1 MNDVVSYWDK
11 AARVY
16 KEKQEQ
22 SSYVA
27 INKKIVQKRF
37 SNLNN
42 KKVLDMGCGYGN
54 YTDYFNEIGADVIG
68 IDASCTML
76 EMAKQNYPNCHFKQM
91 DITKPIAFDDNTF
104 DIIFCNQVL
113 MDIENIEFIFS
124 ECSRLL
130 KVGGI
135 FYYTIVHPAFYDGT
149 WLKDKDGFAYAKFL
163 DKYLSSYE
171 LTNEFWGTTAHFH
184 RPLSYY
190 LNLASKNNFCL
201 IHTEEP
207 VIYDG
212 TTKNKEIPLFFV
224 AEYRKID

>member
-1 MNDVVSYWDK
+1 MNDVVLYWDK
-11 AARVY
+11 AARMY

-42 KKVLDMGCGYGN
+42 KKVLDM
-54 YTDYFNEIGADVIG
+54 DVG
-68 IDASCTML
+68 
-76 EMAKQNYPNCHFKQM
+76 
-91 DITKPIAFDDNTF
+91 
-104 DIIFCNQVL
+104 

-130 KVGGI
+130 KGGGI
-135 FYYTIVHPAFYDGT
+135 FYYTIVHSAFYDGT

-184 RPLSYY
+184 RALSYY
-190 LNLASKNNFCL
+190 LNLASKNKFCL
-201 IHTEEP
+201 MNTEEP

-212 TTKNKEIPLFFV
+212 ITKNKEIPLFFV